1 VFARRRKRAPESH
14 APFPAAQPPA
24 GGRGVPPSPQL
35 DRGRH
40 AAPEQDLPEPPAP
53 RPARQPARKQP
64 PPRQQPAQYR
74 PAADNKRN
82 RRLPGEQSIPTYTP
96 SIAARSIDG
105 HLLRNGHDVFAWYR
119 LAPQRWSFRSDS
131 QRQDLVAAIAG
142 QYAELHGRWLHLR
155 VTTRPYPIRM
165 WAEAHVH
172 NAVNRLPDS
181 QGALSFDDYL
191 IGEQQQLLGRSMAE
205 KEVYLGVQVQ
215 TRNMVDRAVERA
227 APLLRK
233 IFPAAVDA
241 ELLAIDSE
249 VEHLDQVIGS
259 AGLEGRPV
267 TAEEMAWLMH
277 RSCSLGLPAPRNLPA
292 VPGAAWEPEDLAS
305 FTDAADF
312 HQEPY
317 SPTVTVRGRTGSNAG
332 MTRHVAVLT
341 VGQMHGLAIPEID
354 DPWMQHSDRL
364 AASVEWS
371 ARIYVRRPE
380 EVSGELARQMNKVR
394 SQVRHYT
401 DEHELEPPQSLARQ
415 ASRVLEIDDEM
426 TSGFTA
432 LATRVRSWWRLAVS
446 GPTER
451 DALRLAQQLLELYK
465 PKVAIEHPEAQY
477 SLAREFIPGEPLASS
492 AYLRRGSVVWAAA
505 AVPTATAEVGDRRGI
520 LLGETCTATR
530 RPVAWD
536 PWMAQEVRDGSGL
549 TSIVAGLGGGKA
561 LALDTPLPTPTG
573 WTTMGEVKVGDE
585 LLGLDGKP
593 TRVVAATD
601 VMLDR
606 PCYDVMFSDGSVIR
620 ADAQHQWLTRTR
632 KDWKAQNR
640 LEERARR
647 AAAAVPSPE
656 PPPGRCA
663 CGCGQPTTRWTYR
676 RTLSAR
682 SDGTFHYSH
691 FVRGH
696 WRRGEISLETSQRP
710 TVHTTAE
717 IAESLLAGRQHNHA
731 VPVAST
737 FDLPEADLPIDPYLL
752 GVWLGDGTSCRA
764 AITVFD
770 REIVDEIE
778 AAGQECRYRP
788 SQRDYS
794 LPGTVQTRLRQLGL
808 LSDKHIPAAYL
819 RASESQRRA
828 LLAGLLDT
836 DGYCKQTGGIEF
848 SVTNERLARDFRE
861 LVLSLGYQARLRTK
875 PVKGRHPHTST
886 AYVVSFTTSDKV
898 FRLTR
903 KLARLNPGIRDTNR
917 YRYITDVVPVESIPV
932 RCVQVDNADHTYLA
946 GEMCIPTHN
955 SFLGGGIVYKTLRAG
970 AHWTIL
976 DPSGPLT
983 KLCDLPELR
992 PYARPIN
999 LLNAQPGIL
1008 NPYRV
1013 VAEPQYE
1020 HFVEEEDPERAWRR
1034 EKALAAATRRRLALD
1049 VLTGLL
1055 PYDIARMPQTRI
1067 VLLRAVRMVGGRE
1080 DADPSLVFEALRRD
1094 ASEHHEHAVV
1104 VADFLDEMRERMQL
1118 LIPEKDADPYTEQRD
1133 DRLTVMTM
1141 AGLALPKDGVGREH
1155 WTDAESLGVEML
1167 NLAAWLTQ
1175 RSIYERPKDTRKGV
1189 WIDEA
1194 FFLSEVPTGRV
1205 LMNRFARDS
1214 RKWNVRVL
1222 LSSQIPADFLRIQG
1236 FVTLLDSVFVGRLD
1250 DDQAQEDAL
1259 RLLKVPIGA
1268 GYEQVVASLG
1278 RRPGGNRD
1286 TVRDTAPRQFIF
1298 GDGAGGVERI
1308 RIDLS
1313 GPHLD
1318 HLRSVMDTTPDALRE
1333 AAAGAVL
1340 AADAHAPALPDDE
1353 EGEPPR
1359 DGSVDDENRYAQDED
1374 EFDLAADFELGLTDD
1389 DPNTDVDPVDP
1400 PDGSGGPGGAGGS
1413 GNGNGDGKKGKAGK
1427 RGPALSGARQVDT
1440 P

>member
-1 VFARRRKRAPESH
+1 MPLGPGARQGATPRH
-14 APFPAAQPPA
+14 
-24 GGRGVPPSPQL
+24 
-35 DRGRH
+35 GRH
-40 AAPEQDLPEPPAP
+40 AAPDRDLDGDPGVPPQP
-53 RPARQPARKQP
+53 QPAKIIKRDP
-64 PPRQQPAQYR
+64 AYPAQYR
-74 PAADNKRN
+74 PAVAPGRNGKRN

-96 SIAARSIDG
+96 TIAARSIDG

-119 LAPQRWSFRSDS
+119 LSPQRWSFRSDS
-131 QRQDLVAAIAG
+131 QRQDLIAAIAG
-142 QYAELHGRWLHLR
+142 QYAELAGRWLHLR

-172 NAVNRLPDS
+172 NAVNRLPDA

-227 APLLRK
+227 APLLRR
-233 IFPAAVDA
+233 IFPTAVDA
-241 ELLAIDSE
+241 ELLALDSE

-341 VGQMHGLAIPEID
+341 VGQMHGLQIPEID
-354 DPWMQHSDRL
+354 DPWVQHSDRL

-380 EVSGELARQMNKVR
+380 EVSGELGRQMNKVR

-451 DALRLAQQLLELYK
+451 DALRMAQQLLELYK

-477 SLAREFIPGEPLASS
+477 ALAREFIPGESLAST

-536 PWMAQEVRDGSGL
+536 PWMAQEIRDGSGL
-549 TSIVAGLGGGKA
+549 TAMVAGLGGGK
-561 LALDTPLPTPTG
+561 
-573 WTTMGEVKVGDE
+573 
-585 LLGLDGKP
+585 
-593 TRVVAATD
+593 
-601 VMLDR
+601 
-606 PCYDVMFSDGSVIR
+606 
-620 ADAQHQWLTRTR
+620 
-632 KDWKAQNR
+632 
-640 LEERARR
+640 
-647 AAAAVPSPE
+647 
-656 PPPGRCA
+656 
-663 CGCGQPTTRWTYR
+663 
-676 RTLSAR
+676 
-682 SDGTFHYSH
+682 
-691 FVRGH
+691 
-696 WRRGEISLETSQRP
+696 
-710 TVHTTAE
+710 
-717 IAESLLAGRQHNHA
+717 
-731 VPVAST
+731 
-737 FDLPEADLPIDPYLL
+737 
-752 GVWLGDGTSCRA
+752 
-764 AITVFD
+764 
-770 REIVDEIE
+770 
-778 AAGQECRYRP
+778 
-788 SQRDYS
+788 
-794 LPGTVQTRLRQLGL
+794 
-808 LSDKHIPAAYL
+808 
-819 RASESQRRA
+819 
-828 LLAGLLDT
+828 
-836 DGYCKQTGGIEF
+836 
-848 SVTNERLARDFRE
+848 
-861 LVLSLGYQARLRTK
+861 
-875 PVKGRHPHTST
+875 
-886 AYVVSFTTSDKV
+886 
-898 FRLTR
+898 
-903 KLARLNPGIRDTNR
+903 
-917 YRYITDVVPVESIPV
+917 
-932 RCVQVDNADHTYLA
+932 
-946 GEMCIPTHN
+946 

-970 AHWTIL
+970 AYWTVL
-976 DPSGPLT
+976 DPSGPLS

-1013 VAEPQYE
+1013 VAEPQFE
-1020 HFVEEEDPERAWRR
+1020 HFVDEEDPERAWRR
-1034 EKALAAATRRRLALD
+1034 EKALAAATRRRLVLD

-1067 VLLRAVRMVGGRE
+1067 VLLRAVRMVGGRQ

-1118 LIPEKDADPYTEQRD
+1118 LIPEADADPYTDARD
-1133 DRLTVMTM
+1133 DRLTVLTM
-1141 AGLALPKDGVGREH
+1141 AGLTLPKDGVGREH
-1155 WTDAESLGVEML
+1155 WTDAEALGVEML

-1175 RSIYERPKDTRKGV
+1175 RSIYERPKDLRKGV

-1214 RKWNVRVL
+1214 RKWNVRVM

-1250 DDQAQEDAL
+1250 DESAQADAL

-1268 GYEQVVASLG
+1268 GYEQVIASLG
-1278 RRPGGNRD
+1278 RRPGAHRD
-1286 TVRDTAPRQFIF
+1286 TERDTSPRQFIF

-1318 HLRSVMDTTPDALRE
+1318 HVRNAMDTTPDALRE
-1333 AAAGAVL
+1333 STRGAVAAA
-1340 AADAHAPALPDDE
+1340 DQHAPNLPNEDDDL
-1353 EGEPPR
+1353 EPPR
-1359 DGSVDDENRYAQDED
+1359 DGSVDDESEYGEHD
-1374 EFDLAADFELGLTDD
+1374 EFDIAADFELGLTDD
-1389 DPNTDVDPVDP
+1389 DVPGDHVEPNGQPGSGQPGGGQPGGGPGSGQPGNGHHPVDQRGN
-1400 PDGSGGPGGAGGS
+1400 GSGGGTSPDGGKAQ
-1413 GNGNGDGKKGKAGK
+1413 AGK
-1427 RGPALSGARQVDT
+1427 RGRVDAA
-1440 P
+1440 

>member
-1 VFARRRKRAPESH
+1 MPLGPGARQGATPRH
-14 APFPAAQPPA
+14 
-24 GGRGVPPSPQL
+24 
-35 DRGRH
+35 GRH
-40 AAPEQDLPEPPAP
+40 AAPDRDLDGDPGVPPQP
-53 RPARQPARKQP
+53 QPAKIIKRDP
-64 PPRQQPAQYR
+64 AYPAQYR
-74 PAADNKRN
+74 PAVAPGRNGKRN

-96 SIAARSIDG
+96 TIAARSIDG

-119 LAPQRWSFRSDS
+119 LSPQRWSFRSDS
-131 QRQDLVAAIAG
+131 QRQDLIAAIAG
-142 QYAELHGRWLHLR
+142 QYAELAGRWLHLR

-172 NAVNRLPDS
+172 NAVNRLPDA

-227 APLLRK
+227 APLLRR
-233 IFPAAVDA
+233 IFPTAVDA
-241 ELLAIDSE
+241 ELLALDSE

-341 VGQMHGLAIPEID
+341 VGQMHGLQIPEID
-354 DPWMQHSDRL
+354 DPWVQHSDRL

-380 EVSGELARQMNKVR
+380 EVSGELGRQMNKVR

-451 DALRLAQQLLELYK
+451 DALRMAQQLLELYK

-477 SLAREFIPGEPLASS
+477 ALAREFIPGESLAST

-536 PWMAQEVRDGSGL
+536 PWMAQEIRDGSGL
-549 TSIVAGLGGGKA
+549 TAMVAGLGGGK
-561 LALDTPLPTPTG
+561 
-573 WTTMGEVKVGDE
+573 
-585 LLGLDGKP
+585 
-593 TRVVAATD
+593 
-601 VMLDR
+601 
-606 PCYDVMFSDGSVIR
+606 
-620 ADAQHQWLTRTR
+620 
-632 KDWKAQNR
+632 
-640 LEERARR
+640 
-647 AAAAVPSPE
+647 
-656 PPPGRCA
+656 
-663 CGCGQPTTRWTYR
+663 
-676 RTLSAR
+676 
-682 SDGTFHYSH
+682 
-691 FVRGH
+691 
-696 WRRGEISLETSQRP
+696 
-710 TVHTTAE
+710 
-717 IAESLLAGRQHNHA
+717 
-731 VPVAST
+731 
-737 FDLPEADLPIDPYLL
+737 
-752 GVWLGDGTSCRA
+752 
-764 AITVFD
+764 
-770 REIVDEIE
+770 
-778 AAGQECRYRP
+778 
-788 SQRDYS
+788 
-794 LPGTVQTRLRQLGL
+794 
-808 LSDKHIPAAYL
+808 
-819 RASESQRRA
+819 
-828 LLAGLLDT
+828 
-836 DGYCKQTGGIEF
+836 
-848 SVTNERLARDFRE
+848 
-861 LVLSLGYQARLRTK
+861 
-875 PVKGRHPHTST
+875 
-886 AYVVSFTTSDKV
+886 
-898 FRLTR
+898 
-903 KLARLNPGIRDTNR
+903 
-917 YRYITDVVPVESIPV
+917 
-932 RCVQVDNADHTYLA
+932 
-946 GEMCIPTHN
+946 

-970 AHWTIL
+970 AYWTVL
-976 DPSGPLT
+976 DPSGPLS

-1013 VAEPQYE
+1013 VAEPQFE
-1020 HFVEEEDPERAWRR
+1020 HFVDEEDPERAWRR
-1034 EKALAAATRRRLALD
+1034 EKALAAATRRRLVLD

-1067 VLLRAVRMVGGRE
+1067 VLLRAVRMVGGRQ

-1118 LIPEKDADPYTEQRD
+1118 LIPEADADPYTDARD
-1133 DRLTVMTM
+1133 DRLTVLTM
-1141 AGLALPKDGVGREH
+1141 AGLTLPKDGVGREH
-1155 WTDAESLGVEML
+1155 WTDAEALGVEML

-1175 RSIYERPKDTRKGV
+1175 RSIYERPKDLRKGV

-1214 RKWNVRVL
+1214 RKWNVRVM

-1250 DDQAQEDAL
+1250 DESAQADAL

-1268 GYEQVVASLG
+1268 GYEQVIASLG
-1278 RRPGGNRD
+1278 RRPGAHRD
-1286 TVRDTAPRQFIF
+1286 TERDTSPRQFIF

-1318 HLRSVMDTTPDALRE
+1318 HVRNAMDTTPDALRE
-1333 AAAGAVL
+1333 STRGAVAAA
-1340 AADAHAPALPDDE
+1340 DQHAPNLPNEDDDL
-1353 EGEPPR
+1353 EPPR
-1359 DGSVDDENRYAQDED
+1359 DGSVDDESEYGEHD
-1374 EFDLAADFELGLTDD
+1374 EFDIAADFELGLTDD
-1389 DPNTDVDPVDP
+1389 DVPGDHVEPNGQPGSGQPGGGPGSGQPGNGHHPVDQRGN
-1400 PDGSGGPGGAGGS
+1400 GSGGGTSPDGGKAQ
-1413 GNGNGDGKKGKAGK
+1413 AGK
-1427 RGPALSGARQVDT
+1427 RGRVDAA
-1440 P
+1440 